1 MTHTAIRRS
10 MSFFAVLAL
19 VCAFA
24 GSPTSAQAE
33 VKKQSG
39 QTAKRPATTPK
50 GLATK
55 QAPKEQSNK
64 KPSSRPAAD
73 DAASSLG
80 SSMGF

>member
-1 MTHTAIRRS
+1 MTHTAIRHS
-10 MSFFAVLAL
+10 MSVFAVLAL

-24 GSPTSAQAE
+24 GSSTSAQAE
-33 VKKQSG
+33 VKKRSA
-39 QTAKRPATTPK
+39 QTAEGPATTPK

-55 QAPKEQSNK
+55 QAPPEQLKK
-64 KPSSRPAAD
+64 KPSRPAAD